1 VNPLALRWLA
11 GAAGLLAILGMVLWV
26 VHDLEAAGA
35 AKEHAARLEDQAATA
50 AAVVA
55 QQKEDATISARR
67 VQNLSEIAHDATV
80 QADRARAAAA
90 TADRSR
96 DALRVQLDAFVREH
110 ARPADP
116 AASAAGQA
124 DGVALGVLAKLFREA
139 DDFAGEVAADAD
151 ASRVAGSA
159 CEAAYGQ
166 LTEH

>member
-1 VNPLALRWLA
+1 MNPLALRWLA
-11 GAAGLLAILGMVLWV
+11 GAAGLLALLGMVLWV
-26 VHDLEAAGA
+26 VHDLEATGA
-35 AKEHAARLEDQAATA
+35 AKARAAADAAT
-50 AAVVA
+50 VA
-55 QQKEDATISARR
+55 QQKEDASLSAKR
-67 VQNLSEIAHDATV
+67 VQNLSEIANDA
-80 QADRARAAAA
+80 QLRADAARSAAASA
-90 TADRSR
+90 ARSR
-96 DALRVQLDAFVREH
+96 DALRVQLDAYVREH

-124 DGVALGVLAKLFREA
+124 NSVALGVLAKLFREA